1 MKKISTPL
9 PYATSQLKNSVLIWN
24 WLLIVARFLHLFIY
38 FKSLKYSLRN
48 YYLFLE
54 SHQHIF
60 SVFFFFLFP
69 FSNVI
74 GSNCSLREAHTSYTM
89 LKPQT
94 MLRMTSLSLLIHNL
108 YYRIR
113 LYFASLI
120 ILNLFSRFFST

>member
-9 PYATSQLKNSVLIWN
+9 PYTTSQLKNCLNLKLTFNCCKI
-24 WLLIVARFLHLFIY
+24 FIY
-38 FKSLKYSLRN
+38 IFFKSLKYSLWN

-60 SVFFFFLFP
+60 FSFFLFLFP

-89 LKPQT
+89 LKPKT
-94 MLRMTSLSLLIHNL
+94 TLKMTSLSLLIHSL